1 MIRLSPDARLVFRK
15 MILYIAY
22 FKVTD
27 KKKER
32 QILPEHLDYV
42 NRLLHEKIIVAK
54 GPFTDK
60 SGGLIIYNTPTLE
73 EATQYVMN
81 DPVIRHG
88 SRTVEIKEWKSTLTV

>member
-1 MIRLSPDARLVFRK
+1 

-22 FKVTD
+22 FKVVD
-27 KKKER
+27 KNRER

-42 NRLLHEKIIVAK
+42 NGLLRKKIIVAK

-60 SGGLIIYNTPTLE
+60 SGGLIIYKTPTLE
-73 EATQYVMN
+73 EATQYIMN

-88 SRTVEIKEWKSTLTV
+88 

>member
-1 MIRLSPDARLVFRK
+1 

-22 FKVTD
+22 FKVVD

-32 QILPEHLDYV
+32 QILQEHLDYV
-42 NRLLHEKIIVAK
+42 NGLLQEKIIVAK

-60 SGGLIIYNTPTLE
+60 SGGLIIYNVPTLE
-73 EATQYVMN
+73 EATKYIMN

-88 SRTVEIKEWKSTLTV
+88 SRTVEIKEWKSTLVV